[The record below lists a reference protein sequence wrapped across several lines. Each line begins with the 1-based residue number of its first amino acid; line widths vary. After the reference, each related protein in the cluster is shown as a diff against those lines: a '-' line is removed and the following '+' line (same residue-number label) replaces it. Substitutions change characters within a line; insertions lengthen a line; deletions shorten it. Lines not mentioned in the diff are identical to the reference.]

1 MSKRPPP
8 SILFFIYGGSI
19 LLHGALAVGAI
30 LLPKSTTKEAVAIEL
45 KEQKKKKEPP
55 KPPPPAPPPPST
67 AEKPK
72 PRPAPVAQ
80 QAQAKVAPQ
89 AKSEAPPPLD
99 MGSDGFADLG
109 GLALGNA
116 EGPGIAVAGP
126 AAAAA
131 ATTAAPQATAA
142 VTHHKVE
149 QLTASQADVCLEPV
163 VRPKRRIPVV
173 PKYTMA
179 ARQAEIEGVVRVEV
193 TVDETGQV
201 VNARIVSGLGYG
213 LDEAALTAA
222 RASTFDPAT
231 RCKKPILGTT
241 ILPFR
246 FQET

>member
-1 MSKRPPP
+1 VSKRPPP
-8 SILFFIYGGSI
+8 TILLYIYGGSI

-45 KEQKKKKEPP
+45 REAKKAKEPP

-72 PRPAPVAQ
+72 PRPAPVTQ
-80 QAQAKVAPQ
+80 QAQAKVAPE
-89 AKSEAPPPLD
+89 AKTEAPPPLPV
-99 MGSDGFADLG
+99 GADGFADLG
-109 GLALGNA
+109 GVALGNA
-116 EGPGIAVAGP
+116 EGPGLAVPGAV

-131 ATTAAPQATAA
+131 VAPAATATTT
-142 VTHHKVE
+142 THKVQ
-149 QLTASQADVCLEPV
+149 QLAASQTDMCVEPV
-163 VRPKRRIPVV
+163 VRPKRKVPVV
-173 PKYTMA
+173 PKYTLE

-201 VNARIVSGLGYG
+201 VNARVVSGLGYG
-213 LDEAALTAA
+213 LDDAALVAA
-222 RASTFDPAT
+222 RASTFEPAT
-231 RCKKPILGTT
+231 RCKKPVIGTT

>member
-8 SILFFIYGGSI
+8 TILLYIYGGSI

-45 KEQKKKKEPP
+45 REAKKAKEPP

-72 PRPAPVAQ
+72 PRPAPVTQ
-80 QAQAKVAPQ
+80 QAQAKVAPE
-89 AKSEAPPPLD
+89 AKTEAPPPLPV
-99 MGSDGFADLG
+99 GADGFADLG
-109 GLALGNA
+109 GVALGNA
-116 EGPGIAVAGP
+116 EGPGLAVPGAV

-131 ATTAAPQATAA
+131 VAPAATATTT
-142 VTHHKVE
+142 THKVQ
-149 QLTASQADVCLEPV
+149 QLAASQTDMCVEPV
-163 VRPKRRIPVV
+163 VRPKRKVPVV
-173 PKYTMA
+173 PKYTLE

-201 VNARIVSGLGYG
+201 VNARVVSGLGYG
-213 LDEAALTAA
+213 LDDAALVAA
-222 RASTFDPAT
+222 RASTFEPAT
-231 RCKKPILGTT
+231 RCKKPVIGTT

>member
-1 MSKRPPP
+1 VSKRSPF

-19 LLHGALAVGAI
+19 LLHGALAVGAM

-45 KEQKKKKEPP
+45 KEAKKKAEPP
-55 KPPPPAPPPPST
+55 KPPPPAPPPPPT

-72 PRPAPVAQ
+72 PRPPPVAQ
-80 QAQAKVAPQ
+80 QAQAKVAPE
-89 AKSEAPPPLD
+89 AKSEAPPPLP
-99 MGSDGFADLG
+99 MGADGFADLG

-116 EGPGIAVAGP
+116 EGPGVAVAGP

-131 ATTAAPQATAA
+131 AATAAPTATATA
-142 VTHHKVE
+142 THRVE
-149 QLTASQADVCLEPV
+149 QLKASEADVCLEPV
-163 VRPKRRIPVV
+163 VRPKRRTPVV
-173 PKYTMA
+173 PKYTLE
-179 ARQAEIEGVVRVEV
+179 ARKAEIEGVVRVEV

-201 VNARIVSGLGYG
+201 VNARVVTGLGYG